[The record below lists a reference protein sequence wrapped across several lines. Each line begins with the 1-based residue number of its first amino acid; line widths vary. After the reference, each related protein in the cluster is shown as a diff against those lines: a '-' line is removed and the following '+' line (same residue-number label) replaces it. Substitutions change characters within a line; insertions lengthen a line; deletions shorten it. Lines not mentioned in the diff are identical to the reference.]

1 MQIEV
6 VAAIKDAIAE
16 TGVAAQYITYDLA
29 VVAQVA
35 DHSTVLRR

>member
-16 TGVAAQYITYDLA
+16 TEVA
-29 VVAQVA
+29 AQVA